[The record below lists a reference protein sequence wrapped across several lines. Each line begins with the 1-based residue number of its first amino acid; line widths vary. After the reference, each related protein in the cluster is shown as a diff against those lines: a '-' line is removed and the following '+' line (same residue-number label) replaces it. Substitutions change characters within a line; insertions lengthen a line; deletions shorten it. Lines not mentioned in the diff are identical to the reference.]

1 MGSAPIFGLGEY
13 FMPRKNDSRIC
24 RVVLAG
30 LACMALAVAASAQ
43 GGGNASAA
51 ASGAAAGAAAKN
63 NTTVGRDMST
73 SNPEVA
79 LEIIRPPEKKEA
91 KAYDAYKAVPATDY
105 AKKIQAGEDFLK
117 TYPKSELA
125 RYVYP
130 VLVVCYIQAGQ
141 IDKGMT
147 TAQKD
152 FEVNPKDF
160 RTMAVLSQTLARTYN
175 GAAPN
180 ADEQLA
186 KADNYGKKALEGVPT
201 LVKPDGVTDELFA
214 QAKAD
219 IEAMAH
225 GGVGLVLLQQKKY
238 AEAIPDLQ
246 KATTL
251 NTNDQTNFYL
261 LAVASQN
268 SDRFAEAAAAFEKCA
283 ALPGNLQ
290 ETCKSGAAEAKKL
303 AK

>member
-1 MGSAPIFGLGEY
+1 
-13 FMPRKNDSRIC
+13 MPRKNDSRIC

-141 IDKGMT
+141 
-147 TAQKD
+147 
-152 FEVNPKDF
+152 
-160 RTMAVLSQTLARTYN
+160 L
-175 GAAPN
+175 
-180 ADEQLA
+180 
-186 KADNYGKKALEGVPT
+186 
-201 LVKPDGVTDELFA
+201 
-214 QAKAD
+214 
-219 IEAMAH
+219 
-225 GGVGLVLLQQKKY
+225 
-238 AEAIPDLQ
+238 
-246 KATTL
+246 
-251 NTNDQTNFYL
+251 
-261 LAVASQN
+261 
-268 SDRFAEAAAAFEKCA
+268 
-283 ALPGNLQ
+283 
-290 ETCKSGAAEAKKL
+290 
-303 AK
+303 